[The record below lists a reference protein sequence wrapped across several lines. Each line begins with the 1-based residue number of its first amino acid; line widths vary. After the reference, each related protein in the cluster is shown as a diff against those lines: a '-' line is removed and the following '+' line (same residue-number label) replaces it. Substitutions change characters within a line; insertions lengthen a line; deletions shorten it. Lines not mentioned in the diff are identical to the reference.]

1 MTTLE
6 TILLIAQLASTLP
19 LVGLIWTI
27 QLVHYP
33 LFELVGEDTQIAYQ
47 KAHMSRITWIVA
59 PLMLVELVA
68 AGGLW
73 LFSPTDP
80 WAIAGAVLVAII
92 WVSTA
97 LIQVPCHNRLAG
109 GFDQPSHRRLVDSNW
124 IRTIAWSLRGGVVV
138 IMAGIGL

>member
-19 LVGLIWTI
+19 LIGLIWTI

-33 LFELVGEDTQIAYQ
+33 LFELIGEDTQVAYQ
-47 KAHMSRITWIVA
+47 KAHMSRITWVVA

-73 LFSPTDP
+73 LVAPTDP
-80 WAIAGAVLVAII
+80 WTITGAVLVAII

-97 LIQVPCHNRLAG
+97 LIQIPCHNRLTS
-109 GFDQPSHRRLVDSNW
+109 GFHQPSHRRLVDSNW
-124 IRTIAWSLRGGVVV
+124 IRTIAWTLRGAVAVV
-138 IMAGIGL
+138 MATLWL